1 MVSGSEVHSN
11 PGASQKPKGC
21 SPFLVTYKSG
31 LSTRNSSYRRFLRL
45 RGVCFLDASTMRGLG
60 GRARMEGFNPQQFR
74 RFFYLC
80 LIGGILI
87 LLHHVSGGISY
98 RSHTHPEK
106 IPQKIWQSWKVDSL
120 RFEDRDTERARTW
133 TTKNSGYRYE
143 VLTDD
148 NAMGYVEQHFGP
160 SGFNRPDIVHIYR
173 LLNAKIIRSDLL
185 RYLVM
190 YVEGGVYADIDVEA
204 IRPITSFIPKR
215 FDEREVDMV
224 IGIEVDE
231 PTFND
236 HPILGP
242 KSQSFCQW
250 TFMCK
255 PGLPVM
261 MRLIENILKWLS
273 DLSQKQGKPVS
284 ELTLDFDEVIS
295 GTGPSAFTKAILA
308 EMSKATGELMTWESF
323 HDLTEAKLVSGV
335 LVLTVEA
342 FAAGTGHSDSG
353 NHGGK
358 GVLVKH
364 HFHASSW
371 PTNHPRFK
379 HPIYGEIEKCNW
391 DVECVKLWDA
401 NTAFFNALPEEEQFK
416 IIAIKEI
423 DELRDQDATPV
434 DPAPVE
440 IPLLLPN
447 DAPAAGPREVAPA
460 ELRP

>member
-1 MVSGSEVHSN
+1 
-11 PGASQKPKGC
+11 
-21 SPFLVTYKSG
+21 
-31 LSTRNSSYRRFLRL
+31 
-45 RGVCFLDASTMRGLG
+45 
-60 GRARMEGFNPQQFR
+60 MEGFIPQQFR
-74 RFFYLC
+74 KLLLLC
-80 LIGGILI
+80 FVGSILI
-87 LLHHVSGGISY
+87 FLHHVGGSVPY
-98 RSHTHPEK
+98 RSHTRPEK
-106 IPQKIWQSWKVDSL
+106 IPKKIWQSWKVDSF

-133 TTKNSGYRYE
+133 TTKNSAYRYE
-143 VLTDD
+143 LLTDD

-173 LLNAKIIRSDLL
+173 SLNAKIIKSDLL

-204 IRPITSFIPKR
+204 VRSIKSFIPRR

-231 PTFND
+231 PIFND

-261 MRLIENILKWLS
+261 MRLIENILIWLS
-273 DLSQKQGKPVS
+273 DLSQKQGKPIS
-284 ELTLDFDEVIS
+284 ELFLDFNEVIS
-295 GTGPSAFTKAILA
+295 GTGPSAFTKAMLA
-308 EMSKATGELMTWESF
+308 EMSKAAGEPVTWGSF
-323 HDLTEAKLVSGV
+323 HDLTEAKLVGGV
-335 LVLTVEA
+335 LVHTVEA

-391 DVECVKLWDA
+391 DMECVKLWDA
-401 NTAFFNALPEEEQFK
+401 NTAFFNALPEAEQFK

-423 DELRDQDATPV
+423 DESTYQDATPV
-434 DPAPVE
+434 DLAPVE
-440 IPLLLPN
+440 IPLLLDN
-447 DAPAAGPREVAPA
+447 DAPAAHHQQLALA
-460 ELRP
+460 

>member
-1 MVSGSEVHSN
+1 
-11 PGASQKPKGC
+11 
-21 SPFLVTYKSG
+21 
-31 LSTRNSSYRRFLRL
+31 
-45 RGVCFLDASTMRGLG
+45 MRGLG
-60 GRARMEGFNPQQFR
+60 GRGAVEDFVPKQFR
-74 RFFYLC
+74 RVL
-80 LIGGILI
+80 LLSLVGSIVI

-98 RSHTHPEK
+98 RSHTRPEK

-120 RFEDRDTERARTW
+120 RFENRDAQRARTW
-133 TTKNSGYRYE
+133 TMKNPEYRYE

-148 NAMGYVEQHFGP
+148 NAMGYVEQHFGM
-160 SGFNRPDIVHIYR
+160 SGFNRPDIVHTYR
-173 LLNAKIIRSDLL
+173 SLNAKIIRSDLL

-204 IRPITSFIPKR
+204 IRPIKSFIPKR
-215 FDEREVDMV
+215 FDERAVDMV

-231 PTFND
+231 PIFKD
-236 HPILGP
+236 HPILGS

-250 TFMCK
+250 TFMSR

-261 MRLIENILKWLS
+261 MRLIENIMKWIY
-273 DLSQKQGKPVS
+273 DLSQKQGKPIS
-284 ELTLDFDEVIS
+284 ELVLDFNEVIS
-295 GTGPSAFTKAILA
+295 GTGPSAFTNAILA
-308 EMSKATGELMTWESF
+308 EMSKINGEPVTWDLF
-323 HDLTEAKLVSGV
+323 HDLTEAKMVGGM

-342 FAAGTGHSDSG
+342 FAAGTGHSNSG

-358 GVLVKH
+358 GALAKH

-401 NTAFFNALPEEEQFK
+401 NTAFFDALPEEEQFK

-423 DELRDQDATPV
+423 NELQDQELPLV
-434 DPAPVE
+434 DPAPVG
-440 IPLLLPN
+440 IPLLLQN
-447 DAPAAGPREVAPA
+447 DAPAARPEAVAAADLSP
-460 ELRP
+460 